1 MVKQMKTINTLS
13 ALIISLG
20 IVGCGSGGGSKPG
33 NNSISSAAPSSVI
46 TAPSSSSAAS
56 SSLSSSN
63 SSSSSIIVSISY
75 PSYNTNP
82 PAPDIT
88 GMGSN
93 AVELAAKM
101 KLGWNIGNTLEAGD
115 FSVPLAPKKCSS
127 ADSETCWGN
136 PKITEDYI
144 KFVKRSG
151 FNAIRLPVSWNQ
163 YANQETAEIE
173 SVWLNRIKEVVQY
186 CIDNDL
192 YVIVNIH
199 WDGGWLEN
207 HISPEKQADNN
218 LKQKAFWEQ
227 IATHL
232 REFDEHLMFASAN
245 EPEVK
250 KQGMTDFDLIA
261 QRMSVLN
268 SYHQTFIDA
277 VRSTGGKN
285 AYRVLIVQGPNTDVQ
300 ITNQFMNILPTDSI
314 ANRMMAEIHYY
325 TPWNFTGMTK
335 DEEWGNQFYY
345 WGKDFHSTTDTA
357 HNPTWGEE
365 ATVDEMFGLM
375 KTQFVDKGI
384 PVIVGEYGTQRRT
397 NLTGDDLALHLASR
411 AYFLKYVTQQ
421 AIAYGLKPFYWDTG
435 GVLSRNS
442 NTVLDQQALDAL
454 IDGGSTE

>member
-1 MVKQMKTINTLS
+1 M
-13 ALIISLG
+13 
-20 IVGCGSGGGSKPG
+20 
-33 NNSISSAAPSSVI
+33 
-46 TAPSSSSAAS
+46 
-56 SSLSSSN
+56 
-63 SSSSSIIVSISY
+63 
-75 PSYNTNP
+75 
-82 PAPDIT
+82 T
-88 GMGSN
+88 GMSSN

-115 FSVPLAPKKCSS
+115 FSKPLAPKKCGVI
-127 ADSETCWGN
+127 DSETCWGN

-144 KFVKRSG
+144 KFVKQSG

-163 YANQETAEIE
+163 YANQQTAEIE
-173 SVWLNRIKEVVQY
+173 PVWLDRVKEVVKY
-186 CIDNDL
+186 CVDNDL

-207 HISPEKQADNN
+207 QISQEEQANTN

-232 REFDEHLMFASAN
+232 RDFDEHLMFASAN

-250 KQGMTDFDLIA
+250 KQGMTDVDLIA
-261 QRMSVLN
+261 ERMSVLT
-268 SYHQTFIDA
+268 SYHQTFINT

-300 ITNQFMNILPTDSI
+300 VTNQFMNILPTDSI

-325 TPWNFTGMTK
+325 TPWNFAGMTK
-335 DEEWGNQFYY
+335 DEDWGNQFYY

-365 ATVDEMFGLM
+365 DTVNEMFGLM

-384 PVIVGEYGTQRRT
+384 PLIVGEYGTQKRDK
-397 NLTGDDLALHLASR
+397 LTGDDLALHLASR

-435 GVLSRNS
+435 GVLSRSS
-442 NTVLDQQALDAL
+442 NTVLDQQAFDAL
-454 IDGGSTE
+454 IEGGGLK